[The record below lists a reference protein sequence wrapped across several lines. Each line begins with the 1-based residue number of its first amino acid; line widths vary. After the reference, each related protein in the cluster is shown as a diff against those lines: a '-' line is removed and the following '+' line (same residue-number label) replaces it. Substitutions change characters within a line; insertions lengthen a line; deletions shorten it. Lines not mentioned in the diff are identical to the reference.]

1 MALTEPVLNRA
12 QSHHWTGCPIV
23 SVNVLPGTQR
33 IERAQSLPAT
43 DPAKLRLAGQG
54 RRRWAVRGRP
64 SVNAL
69 IADGRETGVRILS
82 GRRPNRGTISAIR
95 RGKRVGS
102 QSVDSDPVAQRQYD
116 LGRDLQSDSDS
127 AQ

>member
-54 RRRWAVRGRP
+54 RRRWAARGRP

-69 IADGRETGVRILS
+69 FPDRPETGAKILS
-82 GRRPNRGTISAIR
+82 GRPPNSGTLSRIR
-95 RGKRVGS
+95 RGTPV
-102 QSVDSDPVAQRQYD
+102 VAQT
-116 LGRDLQSDSDS
+116 L
-127 AQ
+127 